1 MQTSHSSRINFKY
14 CEHLPTLSLYLFIPS
29 RIPLYPLS
37 PPLMN
42 LRINDAADGK
52 ISIQPINSAVL
63 CQSHNSF
70 LTIFSLVMDIRH
82 YTTHLQIS
90 RLTIGVNPYSGTI
103 LLQTP
108 LSSII
113 IHTHLYL
120 SILIH
125 TYSYL
130 SKLIHTHP
138 NSSVLIHRI
147 LISLSPSLHP

>member
-113 IHTHLYL
+113 IHTHLCTL
-120 SILIH
+120 MKKVQSTINPSTEDGWENLIFNIPVY
-125 TYSYL
+125 TGSG
-130 SKLIHTHP
+130 
-138 NSSVLIHRI
+138 R
-147 LISLSPSLHP
+147 

>member
-14 CEHLPTLSLYLFIPS
+14 CEYLPHYPFTSASPHVYHCIPS
-29 RIPLYPLS
+29 A

-90 RLTIGVNPYSGTI
+90 RLTIGANPYSGTI
-103 LLQTP
+103 LLQTS

-113 IHTHLYL
+113 IHTHSYS

-125 TYSYL
+125 TYSYY
-130 SKLIHTHP
+130 SSILIHTHP
-138 NSSVLIHRI
+138 YSSVLIHT
-147 LISLSPSLHP
+147 HPY